1 FSRDWSSDV
10 CSSDLLLSTGR
21 VTGCQTKLRVAPKG
35 IHNAGNAGK
44 HIIPLRCDMGQKPV
58 VVMYMQLAQKWM
70 FQPFN
75 AAYLLKLMVIGRFQ
89 LRIPASLI
97 GRSGISANIVF
108 HC

>member
-1 FSRDWSSDV
+1 MAIEFGD
-10 CSSDLLLSTGR
+10 CNAGLLHKGQCLLSTGR

-75 AAYLLKLMVIGRFQ
+75 AAYLLKLMV
-89 LRIPASLI
+89 
-97 GRSGISANIVF
+97 RSEERRVGKECRSR
-108 HC
+108 